1 MTKNQKI
8 ALGCGG
14 LGCLGLI
21 VVILTCAV
29 VWYTYQK
36 RSAPPGDTNRNY
48 NFNSN
53 TNRSLQ
59 SNSNSST
66 SPSTSLS
73 EDDRHKLFQAA
84 ATSGDHEL
92 MSRVME
98 KLGLNQTKAEA
109 NEQFMKD
116 HLVWVFKNSAFL
128 KEIDS
133 QEKAKA
139 YVNEHIND

>member
-14 LGCLGLI
+14 VGCLGLI
-21 VVILTCAV
+21 VVIVVCAA
-29 VWYTYQK
+29 VWINYRNRPNIGGT
-36 RSAPPGDTNRNY
+36 DRNY
-48 NFNSN
+48 NFNTNS
-53 TNRSLQ
+53 NRSLQ
-59 SNSNSST
+59 SNANSST
-66 SPSTSLS
+66 GTSTSLS

-98 KLGLNQTKAEA
+98 KIGLNQTKAEA

-128 KEIDS
+128 KEIDT